1 MNQRLSGIG
10 MTSERTRA
18 RMVERLRTQGIVD
31 ETVLSVMQSVPR
43 HIFVDEALE
52 SRAYEDSALPIG
64 HGQTISQPYVVARMA
79 ELLRQGVNL
88 ARGGGK
94 VLEIGTGC
102 GYQAAVLA
110 RLFAEVYSVERIG
123 ELLAQARRA
132 TRELRLLNL
141 RFKHA
146 DGMQGLPEAA
156 PFDGIIVAAAAMQ
169 VPQALLEQLAVGGRL
184 VIPVGGKEQ
193 VLRVIDRTPEGHA
206 EQTLDAVRFV
216 PLLSGTQQ

>member
-10 MTSERTRA
+10 MTSERTRT
-18 RMVERLRTQGIVD
+18 RMVERLRQQGIGD
-31 ETVLSVMQSVPR
+31 ETVLAVMQSVPR
-43 HIFVDEALE
+43 HIFVDEALS

-79 ELLRQGVNL
+79 ELLRQGANL
-88 ARGGGK
+88 SRGGGR
-94 VLEIGTGC
+94 VLEVGTGC

-123 ELLAQARRA
+123 ELQARARKA
-132 TRELRLLNL
+132 ARELRLLNL

-156 PFDGIIVAAAAMQ
+156 PFDGISVAAAGMQ
-169 VPQALLEQLAVGGRL
+169 VPQALLDQLASGGRL
-184 VIPVGGKEQ
+184 VMPVGGSEQ
-193 VLRVIDRTPEGHA
+193 VLRVVDRGTDGWH

-216 PLLSGTQQ
+216 PLLSGIE

>member
-18 RMVERLRTQGIVD
+18 RMVERLRTQGILD

-94 VLEIGTGC
+94 VLEVGTGC

-110 RLFAEVYSVERIG
+110 RLFADVYSVERIG
-123 ELLAQARRA
+123 ELLSRARRA
-132 TRELRLLNL
+132 TRELRALNL

-146 DGMQGLPEAA
+146 DGILGLPEAA
-156 PFDGIIVAAAAMQ
+156 LFDGIIVAAAAMQ

-193 VLRVIDRTPEGHA
+193 VVRVIDRSAEGYTEHM
-206 EQTLDAVRFV
+206 LDAVRFV
-216 PLLSGTQQ
+216 PLLSGTQ

>member
-1 MNQRLSGIG
+1 MSSRLSGIG
-10 MTSERTRA
+10 MTSERTRT
-18 RMVERLRTQGIVD
+18 RMVERLRQQGVSD
-31 ETVLSVMQSVPR
+31 ETVLAVMQSVPR
-43 HIFVDEALE
+43 HIFVDEALA

-64 HGQTISQPYVVARMA
+64 YGQTISQPFIVARMV

-88 ARGGGK
+88 GRGGGR
-94 VLEIGTGC
+94 VLEVGTGC

-110 RLFAEVYSVERIG
+110 RLFSEVYSVERLG
-123 ELLAQARRA
+123 PLQARARQA

-146 DGMQGLPEAA
+146 DGMLGLPEAA
-156 PFDGIIVAAAAMQ
+156 PFDGIIVAAAGMQ
-169 VPQALLEQLAVGGRL
+169 VPSALLDQLAIGGRL

-193 VLRVIDRTPEGHA
+193 ALRVIDRDTDGYR

-216 PLLSGTQQ
+216 PLLAGTE

>member
-1 MNQRLSGIG
+1 VNQRLSGIG

-18 RMVERLRTQGIVD
+18 RMVERLRAQGIGD
-31 ETVLSVMQSVPR
+31 ETVLSVMQWVPR
-43 HIFVDEALE
+43 HIFIDEALA

-79 ELLRQGVNL
+79 ELLRQGENL

-94 VLEIGTGC
+94 VLEVGTGC

-110 RLFAEVYSVERIG
+110 RLFGEVYSLERIG
-123 ELLAQARRA
+123 ALQALARRA

-156 PFDGIIVAAAAMQ
+156 PFDGITVAAAGMQ
-169 VPQALLEQLAVGGRL
+169 VPPALLEQLAVGGRL
-184 VIPVGGKEQ
+184 VMPVGGPAQ
-193 VLRVIDRTPEGHA
+193 VLRVIDRSAEGYR

-216 PLLSGTQQ
+216 PLLAGTE